1 MANKKRS
8 VLGLFN
14 DPGTAAD
21 GVEALQNAGFGPN
34 DFEIMTGAPY
44 PEGTFGEEPVK
55 HRLYYFPL
63 VGAVVGLSLALL
75 ATVGTQLS
83 WPLVTG
89 GKPVLAIPPMA
100 IISYEGTML
109 GAILFTIL
117 GIVFESRLPRLGLG
131 LYDARINEG
140 KIGLLVACE
149 PDQMGSAIDAMQG
162 AGVFEIKQEEW
173 EKA

>member
-1 MANKKRS
+1 MADNKRS

-14 DPGTAAD
+14 DAETAAD
-21 GVEALQNAGFGPN
+21 GVEAIQHLGFGPN
-34 DFEIMTGAPY
+34 DFEILTGAPY
-44 PEGTFGEEPVK
+44 PEGAFGEEPAK

-63 VGAVVGLSLALL
+63 VGAIVGLSLALL

-89 GKPVLAIPPMA
+89 GKPVLAIPPMV

-131 LYDARINEG
+131 LYDSRINEG
-140 KIGLLVACE
+140 KIGLLVACRS
-149 PDQMGSAIDAMQG
+149 DQIGSAIEAMQD
-162 AGVFEIKQEEW
+162 AGVYEIKQEAW